1 MRIYL
6 YRSPG
11 MCFNRRAYTVGILAY
26 GSVGECFLFV
36 RKSTYLAAEGKTASK
51 PVTAYVLSMI
61 PQVRRDERRGAIFD
75 TLSIILGL
83 SDAATEVVIPE
94 TGTCCYAWGIKRGRW
109 AY

>member
-11 MCFNRRAYTVGILAY
+11 MCFNAGRTQWEFWPTAAWEVL
-26 GSVGECFLFV
+26 LFV

-51 PVTAYVLSMI
+51 LVTAYVLSMI